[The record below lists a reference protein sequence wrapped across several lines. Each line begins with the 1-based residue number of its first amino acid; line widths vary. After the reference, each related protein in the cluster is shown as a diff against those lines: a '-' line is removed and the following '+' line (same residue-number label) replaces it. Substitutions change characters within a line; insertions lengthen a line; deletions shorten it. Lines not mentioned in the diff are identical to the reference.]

1 MQIPS
6 ESCPLSA
13 VSNLS
18 TWQLL
23 QAPLFEYYPGL
34 QEVLVYKLQTKFP
47 LASLL
52 AKYPVIQTQIL
63 FWFIENGINE
73 QSVLLARQLALLAVY
88 PGAHYKQTSALD
100 TKLQFRQF
108 GSLQATHLS
117 TSVAVAAFKK

>member
-1 MQIPS
+1 M
-6 ESCPLSA
+6 A

-34 QEVLVYKLQTKFP
+34 QEVLVYKLQIKFP

-63 FWFIENGINE
+63 FWFIENGISE
-73 QSVLLARQLALLAVY
+73 QSVLLAFYLKILE
-88 PGAHYKQTSALD
+88 
-100 TKLQFRQF
+100 
-108 GSLQATHLS
+108 
-117 TSVAVAAFKK
+117 FKIL